1 MILDSLI
8 DPSSVTPV
16 DALWISL
23 LAIGIVIFTLVIV
36 ILITTLF
43 QKGMAAVEART
54 EILPRKE
61 NKILSTDEDA
71 VAAALGTDLERL
83 HCLVDGLP
91 VATLPQAKSLVKGDA
106 KSLLIAAASILAKTA
121 RDADCLRLERLYPGY
136 GFAKHKGYPTKEHLA
151 ALARLGP
158 CPEHRRSF
166 GPVMQMELDI

>member
-71 VAAALGTDLERL
+71 VAAAHTAVIDFHKETGKDARIVSIRL
-83 HCLVDGLP
+83 WED
-91 VATLPQAKSLVKGDA
+91 
-106 KSLLIAAASILAKTA
+106 
-121 RDADCLRLERLYPGY
+121 
-136 GFAKHKGYPTKEHLA
+136 
-151 ALARLGP
+151 
-158 CPEHRRSF
+158 
-166 GPVMQMELDI
+166 